1 MNYLKYIPRIAIPE
15 LIILIILKYLDIF
28 NWGMFTAG
36 LLGISLGINLM
47 FYADWKQRESNEEIS
62 N

>member
-1 MNYLKYIPRIAIPE
+1 MNYLKYIPRIAVPE

-36 LLGISLGINLM
+36 LLGISLGINLIV
-47 FYADWKQRESNEEIS
+47 YADWKQRESNEKIS
-62 N
+62 S